1 MVKGC
6 RLKDAKISGSSIP
19 GFDELARA
27 LYDIGAI
34 KLGEFKLKSGI
45 ISPFYFDMRCIIS
58 HPSILRRMADFYIEK
73 SRDLEFT
80 RIAGIPFTGLPIAVA
95 VSLAADYPMVFAR
108 REVKGYGV
116 ARQVEGSFD
125 AGDRILLIDDVITDG
140 QSKLEHANIFVN
152 NGLIV
157 RDILVFLDREQGG
170 REKMEKHD
178 ITLHSICTI
187 TRLIESLLETGSIDE
202 SQYRTIRDFI
212 SGK

>member
-1 MVKGC
+1 MKGC
-6 RLKDAKISGSSIP
+6 GMKDRRQPESSIP
-19 GFDELARA
+19 GFDELTRS
-27 LYDIGAI
+27 LFEIGAI

-58 HPSILRRMADFYIEK
+58 HPSILKTMAGLYIEK
-73 SRDLEFT
+73 CAGLEFS

-108 REVKGYGV
+108 REAKGYGV

-125 AGDRILLIDDVITDG
+125 AGERVLLIDDVITDG
-140 QSKLEHANIFVN
+140 RSKMEHVNIFVN

-170 REKMEKHD
+170 RGNMEKHG
-178 ITLHSICTI
+178 IMLHSVCTI
-187 TRLIESLLETGSIDE
+187 TRLLGSLLETGDIDAG
-202 SQYRTIRDFI
+202 QYKTIRDFI
-212 SGK
+212 SKT